1 MLSTTRGDSYPSTER
16 SSVASYYAI
25 KLGASQPR
33 STMNST
39 GSGNNGGDSNSDFVV
54 AAVALVVSVVALL
67 ATFMQ
72 VLQQYYASAQGYSQC
87 NEKVMGGWA
96 KTKTRQFRLDE
107 LRFEVQFDVPVIFV
121 SPPKNQNG
129 PVADAPI
136 FYLDGT
142 QKSQDDTHSTS
153 TLDERK
159 EYKEKSV
166 REKIHTSDNEKAAW
180 YVLLF
185 AAQRME
191 FESREWQKK
200 EYNDFGPPAGHVIP
214 SEPPTLMDHH
224 TLAVAVQRKRKSWD
238 TMPISVTKP
247 YATTTMCHLIEM
259 MAAVGVYWK
268 EFDRKRDRY
277 WGEGNGFMILGER
290 LSDPG
295 IMFSFQVNGQC
306 SFKQNRVIPVD
317 EIKELCFGYVP
328 TIYREKDDKRRLKAP
343 SEEQQNLSTLLMGSL
358 REFSETLTSIGCNNV
373 TTRLCLDGGTRTSHL
388 FPISFEIL
396 GMLSRIFHIENS
408 SFTYL
413 PNPTPDS
420 WDNRSVSLP
429 KILDAFHEKAQFD
442 YMGTKHSSIVIARY
456 RKHIENIREYLD
468 EGKSLDRWLLLRSLH
483 AALDDT
489 DDVLT
494 ARTKSERQTNQAAE
508 DSSEKPHDG
517 AERCMRRREIVQD
530 VLRHHIQE
538 VIGLLNQQE
547 DQNLDPTSLRP
558 GGQPPS
564 VKSRPKAPPRRF
576 EEVDAAGPDDRQ
588 DIFMDVYFDVIRP
601 RVVSTAFRTTDRRNS
616 LVGGTPSVRSNA
628 SLLLHSPAG
637 GSIIKGGEHST
648 EEVTAHFDG
657 QREII
662 IPVGN
667 TVDSEENSSGVS
679 LADLDVTHDD
689 VWCTLV
695 FRMVCW
701 LMLHNFNNKDVQLP
715 KSELLGSRMP
725 VYIS

>member
-1 MLSTTRGDSYPSTER
+1 MNNTTSD
-16 SSVASYYAI
+16 
-25 KLGASQPR
+25 K
-33 STMNST
+33 NNN
-39 GSGNNGGDSNSDFVV
+39 NNGGNNNADFVV

-96 KTKTRQFRLDE
+96 KTKTRQFRMDE

-121 SPPKNQNG
+121 SPPKNQSG
-129 PVADAPI
+129 PVVDTPI
-136 FYLDGT
+136 HYLDGT
-142 QKSQDDTHSTS
+142 QKSQDDTDTTS
-153 TLDERK
+153 ILDLSK
-159 EYKEKSV
+159 EYKDKSPKE
-166 REKIHTSDNEKAAW
+166 RIHTSDNEKAAW

-191 FESREWQKK
+191 AESRAWQKD
-200 EYNDFGPPAGHVIP
+200 EYKSFGPPGPNEHIHIP
-214 SEPPTLMDHH
+214 SDPPTLRDHH

-238 TMPISVTKP
+238 TMPISITKP

-259 MAAVGVYWK
+259 MAAIGVYWK

-295 IMFSFQVNGQC
+295 LMFSFQVNGQC
-306 SFKQNRVIPVD
+306 TFKRNRVIPVD

-343 SEEQQNLSTLLMGSL
+343 SDEQQNLSALLMGNL
-358 REFSETLTSIGCNNV
+358 REISETLIGLGCNNNTV
-373 TTRLCLDGGTRTSHL
+373 RYWLDEGKRTSHL

-408 SFTYL
+408 NFTFL

-420 WDNRSVSLP
+420 WDKRSVSLP
-429 KILDAFHEKAQFD
+429 KILEAFYVKAQYD
-442 YMGTKHSSIVIARY
+442 SVGMKQNSIVIARY
-456 RKHIENIREYLD
+456 RRHIETILQYLD
-468 EGKSLDRWLLLRSLH
+468 DENSLQRLLLLNSLH
-483 AALDDT
+483 AALEDT

-494 ARTKSERQTNQAAE
+494 ARTKLQRQASHAENASETSHDQA
-508 DSSEKPHDG
+508 SG
-517 AERCMRRREIVQD
+517 AERHMRRREVVQD

-538 VIGLLNQQE
+538 VVRLLNQQ
-547 DQNLDPTSLRP
+547 DDPNADVLSVHP
-558 GGQPPS
+558 DMPPPS
-564 VKSRPKAPPRRF
+564 LKHRPRPPLRRF
-576 EEVDAAGPDDRQ
+576 EDMDAAGPDDRQ
-588 DIFMDVYFDVIRP
+588 DIFMDVYFDAIRP
-601 RVVSTAFRTTDRRNS
+601 HVVSTAAHTTNRRNS
-616 LVGGTPSVRSNA
+616 LVGAPPGLGLGHTLAGSIRSND
-628 SLLLHSPAG
+628 SLLPHSPTHESG
-637 GSIIKGGEHST
+637 IKGGEHVAIEAPVEDSDRQLDVSIPLGNHAEA
-648 EEVTAHFDG
+648 EEAHG
-657 QREII
+657 
-662 IPVGN
+662 
-667 TVDSEENSSGVS
+667 GVS
-679 LADLDVTHDD
+679 LADLEVSHND

-701 LMLHNFNNKDVQLP
+701 LMLHNFNKKDVQLP

>member
-1 MLSTTRGDSYPSTER
+1 
-16 SSVASYYAI
+16 
-25 KLGASQPR
+25 
-33 STMNST
+33 MNST
-39 GSGNNGGDSNSDFVV
+39 ASNNGNNGGNDNSDFIT
-54 AAVALVVSVVALL
+54 AIVALVVSVVALL

-96 KTKTRQFRLDE
+96 LTKTRQFRLDE

-121 SPPKNQNG
+121 SPPTNPNG

-136 FYLDGT
+136 YYLDGT

-153 TLDERK
+153 TLDLRK
-159 EYKEKSV
+159 EYKEKSAK
-166 REKIHTSDNEKAAW
+166 EKIHTSDNEKAAW

-191 FESREWQKK
+191 LESREWQEKQYK
-200 EYNDFGPPAGHVIP
+200 DFGPPANLHGIP
-214 SEPPTLMDHH
+214 SKPPTLVDHH
-224 TLAVAVQRKRKSWD
+224 TLTIAVQRKRKSWD
-238 TMPISVTKP
+238 TMPPSITKP

-290 LSDPG
+290 ISDPG
-295 IMFSFQVNGQC
+295 LMFSFQVNGQC
-306 SFKQNRVIPVD
+306 TFKRNRVIPVD

-328 TIYREKDDKRRLKAP
+328 TIYREKDDKRRLKGP
-343 SEEQQNLSTLLMGSL
+343 GEQQQNLSTLLMGNL
-358 REFSETLTSIGCNNV
+358 REISETLTSIGCNNV
-373 TTRLCLDGGTRTSHL
+373 TTRMCLDNGTRMSHL

-396 GMLSRIFHIENS
+396 GMVSRIFHIENS

-420 WDNRSVSLP
+420 WDNSSVSLP
-429 KILDAFHEKAQFD
+429 KILDAFYVKAQFD
-442 YMGTKHSSIVIARY
+442 PMGIKQHSTVIARY
-456 RKHIENIREYLD
+456 RQHIDQIREHLD
-468 EGKSLDRWLLLRSLH
+468 DDKSLDRWLLLRSLH

-494 ARTKSERQTNQAAE
+494 ARTKLERQTSHDAE
-508 DSSEKPHDG
+508 EASDKPQDGTSS
-517 AERCMRRREIVQD
+517 AERHMRRREIVQD

-538 VIGLLNQQE
+538 VIRLLNQQE
-547 DQNLDPTSLRP
+547 DQNSDSLSLHP
-558 GGQPPS
+558 EVPAPS
-564 VKSRPKAPPRRF
+564 EKSRPRPPLQRF
-576 EEVDAAGPDDRQ
+576 EDMDAAGPDDRQ
-588 DIFMDVYFDVIRP
+588 DILMDVYFDVIRP
-601 RVVSTAFRTTDRRNS
+601 HVVSTAFRTTDRRNS
-616 LVGGTPSVRSNA
+616 LVGAPPSIRSNT
-628 SLLLHSPAG
+628 SLLPPKSPTSE
-637 GSIIKGGEHST
+637 SIVKGGEHLT
-648 EEVTAHFDG
+648 REVALRLEN
-657 QREII
+657 QREVAI
-662 IPVGN
+662 
-667 TVDSEENSSGVS
+667 TVRNAAESEDNLSGVS

-701 LMLHNFNNKDVQLP
+701 LMLHNFNKKDVQLP

>member
-1 MLSTTRGDSYPSTER
+1 
-16 SSVASYYAI
+16 
-25 KLGASQPR
+25 
-33 STMNST
+33 MNST
-39 GSGNNGGDSNSDFVV
+39 NSTNSDNSSSSGGGGGSNADFVV

-96 KTKTRQFRLDE
+96 KSKTRQFRLDE

-121 SPPKNQNG
+121 SPPTNQNG

-142 QKSQDDTHSTS
+142 QKSQDDTDTTS
-153 TLDERK
+153 KLDLRK
-159 EYKEKSV
+159 EYKEKSAK
-166 REKIHTSDNEKAAW
+166 EKIHTSDNEKAAW

-191 FESREWQKK
+191 SESREWQKE
-200 EYNDFGPPAGHVIP
+200 EYKSFGPPGPNAHMIP
-214 SEPPTLMDHH
+214 PEPPTLKHHH

-238 TMPISVTKP
+238 TMPISVIKP

-259 MAAVGVYWK
+259 MAAIGVYWK

-290 LSDPG
+290 LSDLG
-295 IMFSFQVNGQC
+295 LMFSFQVNGQC
-306 SFKQNRVIPVD
+306 TFKRNRVVPVD

-328 TIYREKDDKRRLKAP
+328 TVYREKDDKRRLKAP
-343 SEEQQNLSTLLMGSL
+343 SDEQQNLGTLLMGNS
-358 REFSETLTSIGCNNV
+358 REMSETLIGLGCNNN
-373 TTRLCLDGGTRTSHL
+373 TIRFWLDEGKRTSHL

-408 SFTYL
+408 NFTFL

-420 WDNRSVSLP
+420 WDKRSVSLP
-429 KILDAFHEKAQFD
+429 KILEAFHRKCQHDAIGMRQ
-442 YMGTKHSSIVIARY
+442 SSVVIARY
-456 RKHIENIREYLD
+456 RIHIQHILQHLD
-468 EGKSLDRWLLLRSLH
+468 DESSLQRWLLLTSLH

-494 ARTKSERQTNQAAE
+494 ARTKSQRQTSHDAE
-508 DSSEKPHDG
+508 EGSEKPSYDRT
-517 AERCMRRREIVQD
+517 AEVEKHMRRREVVQD

-538 VIGLLNQQE
+538 VVRLLNQQE
-547 DQNLDPTSLRP
+547 DQNSDALSLHP
-558 GGQPPS
+558 DMPPPS
-564 VKSRPKAPPRRF
+564 LKSRPRPPLQRF
-576 EEVDAAGPDDRQ
+576 EDMDAAGPDDRQ

-601 RVVSTAFRTTDRRNS
+601 YVVSTAAHTTYRRNS
-616 LVGGTPSVRSNA
+616 LVGAPPGLGRTPAGSIRSNN
-628 SLLLHSPAG
+628 SPLPHSPAR
-637 GSIIKGGEHST
+637 GSIVKGGEHLT
-648 EEVTAHFDG
+648 MEVVADDSDG
-657 QREII
+657 QQLEIP

-667 TVDSEENSSGVS
+667 YAEPEEPHSDVS
-679 LADLDVTHDD
+679 LADVEVSHDD

-701 LMLHNFNNKDVQLP
+701 LMLHNFNKKDVQFP